1 MRFFDVPVHSFNI
14 EITNRCTL
22 ACPECARTG
31 NPWVRANLTD
41 LPVEVLERVFA
52 RERARRF
59 EGLHV
64 NLCGAHGDC
73 IYHRDFHRVL
83 RHLKRVGL
91 KVGIETNGSFRKLDW
106 WAETCAILGDDDTIN
121 FSVDGLADTNHIYRV
136 NARWDDIEAA
146 MRYCAPRVHTSW
158 KFIVFRHNEHQVDE
172 ARELA
177 ESIGVRQITF
187 KKSARF
193 SADDSL
199 APENDEFIG
208 VVARNRQ
215 AIQKLRAAGAPDEVF
230 DQQVHIRPKCQY
242 GANLAITALGYF
254 YPCTSCE
261 SGDTSTWFHR
271 NRDAFDLR
279 VHDIEAILASP
290 SWLEL
295 AQLWTRASAAPAS
308 CLRYCG
314 VHEAFE
320 SRFPREATP
329 GRPYRPT
336 DAVRVDLERV

>member
-1 MRFFDVPVHSFNI
+1 MTTMRFFDVPVHSFNV

-22 ACPECARTG
+22 RCPKCARTD

-41 LPVEVLERVFA
+41 LPVELLERVFDPA
-52 RERARRF
+52 RRERF

-64 NLCGAHGDC
+64 NLCGAYGDC
-73 IYHRDFHRVL
+73 IYHREFHAVLRVL
-83 RHLKRVGL
+83 KRAGL
-91 KVGIETNGSFRKLDW
+91 KVGIETNGSFKSLEW
-106 WAETCAILGDDDTIN
+106 WAETCGILGEHDTIN

-158 KFIVFRHNEHQVDE
+158 KFIVFRHNEHQVEE
-172 ARELA
+172 ARALA

-193 SADDSL
+193 AADDDL
-199 APENDEFIG
+199 APANENFIG
-208 VVARNRQ
+208 IVARNRQ
-215 AIQKLRAAGAPDEVF
+215 SIALLSDADREAF
-230 DQQVHIRPKCQY
+230 DRRVAIRPKCRY

-271 NRDAFDLR
+271 HRDDFDLR
-279 VHDIEAILASP
+279 RHDIEEILASP
-290 SWLEL
+290 RWRELEG
-295 AQLWTRASAAPAS
+295 LWQRASGAPAS

-314 VHEAFE
+314 VHEEFDALYPNE
-320 SRFPREATP
+320 SSSA
-329 GRPYRPT
+329 RPYRPA
-336 DAVRVDLERV
+336 DSVRVDL